1 MWSGDW
7 GQFPQESLRLLN
19 SKVETKS
26 FLEDVKSLIFTLGSA
41 EDGDNHM
48 VRVACLGPYLLAT
61 TYFSK
66 DCEIWA
72 RSSGIFFHPSKLSD
86 NALTPEIRE
95 VILVLD
101 TLAYHVCLLLVAST
115 GGNKCHIG
123 CGLENKHQNFLKEFD
138 KEVVYSKVVAL
149 VEPSE
154 FFKAFR
160 KKLQTTLKDEQ
171 ILGCFMIALKASM
184 AHCSGVLDTM
194 LTFIVKD
201 CTDNDKA
208 TEGNQLKVSGN
219 KKFKEGA
226 YLEAHALYTEA
237 ISKVR
242 FNHLLYSNRALCS
255 LQLSRYKE
263 VELDARRAI
272 ILSPNFE
279 KGYYKTAQVY
289 ESQKQCHQ
297 AKQVMEYYI
306 ERCHLRVVNVS
317 AEVKDFYEKLGKAAE
332 QKKNGKTEPKSSQA
346 VPIKSKKKPVAL
358 ELLSDSD
365 SEDTKPAKPTPV
377 YKSNIPRATLIKK
390 ASEDL
395 LAGLFKSALQ
405 GYKEALVSK
414 SAMPESELVV
424 LKYAAGHAAAS
435 LDSLEVSF
443 HIFVGMFAQ

>member
-1 MWSGDW
+1 MVVSVRLHYVHLGLGAAHDTGALQHQLHRRKETVQLRALRAGAALSYRSPPPSAPSFPRFVFLASRTSMCTPSMKRGALLPRLGGWGPEGCLQNLRRACAMWSGDW
-7 GQFPQESLRLLN
+7 SQFPQESLRLLN

-101 TLAYHVCLLLVAST
+101 TLAYHVCLLLVVST

-184 AHCSGVLDTM
+184 AHCSGALDTM

-279 KGYYKTAQVY
+279 KRTPLEA
-289 ESQKQCHQ
+289 
-297 AKQVMEYYI
+297 
-306 ERCHLRVVNVS
+306 S
-317 AEVKDFYEKLGKAAE
+317 AH
-332 QKKNGKTEPKSSQA
+332 T
-346 VPIKSKKKPVAL
+346 
-358 ELLSDSD
+358 
-365 SEDTKPAKPTPV
+365 
-377 YKSNIPRATLIKK
+377 R
-390 ASEDL
+390 
-395 LAGLFKSALQ
+395 
-405 GYKEALVSK
+405 
-414 SAMPESELVV
+414 
-424 LKYAAGHAAAS
+424 
-435 LDSLEVSF
+435 
-443 HIFVGMFAQ
+443 